1 MKNEKLKKKILL
13 DLRLII
19 IAIPSFIVGFLSAP
33 FVENKFF
40 NVNPFISGVC
50 GAPALLII
58 IYLIISWMFYDYFY
72 RK

>member
-13 DLRLII
+13 DLRLIV
-19 IAIPSFIVGFLSAP
+19 IAIPSYIVGFLCSP
-33 FVENKFF
+33 FVEKKFF
-40 NVNPFISGVC
+40 DVHPFLSGVC
-50 GAPALLII
+50 GGYVLFII